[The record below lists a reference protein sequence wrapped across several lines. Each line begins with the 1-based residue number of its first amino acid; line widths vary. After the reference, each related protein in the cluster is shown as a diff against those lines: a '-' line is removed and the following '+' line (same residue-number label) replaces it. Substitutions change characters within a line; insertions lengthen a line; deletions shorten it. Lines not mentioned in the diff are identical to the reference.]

1 MPVGG
6 CPISKTMSVTVIIPF
21 KEDRGWLDQAIASV
35 PKDCQLILAKGDGNK
50 SQNFNKVLNQ
60 VKGDFIRVL
69 DEDDML
75 TENCIDSS
83 LFAIEGYDFIH
94 GNALQM
100 YSDSQH
106 GRLIPYI
113 PPVKYPTLVDL
124 LEKNVIHN
132 MTTMY
137 RREVFEKV
145 GGYDESLKWA
155 EDYEFHLR
163 CLSAGLKIGYCNSFL
178 CYYRIHSGQITEE
191 SFKRQQEKME
201 NRELIKSKYR

>member
-1 MPVGG
+1 M
-6 CPISKTMSVTVIIPF
+6 KVTVIIPY
-21 KEDRGWLDQAIASV
+21 KKNRGWLDQAIASV

-75 TENCIDSS
+75 TESCIDSS
-83 LFAIEGYDFIH
+83 LNAIEGYDFIH

-100 YSDSQH
+100 YSDSEH

-113 PPVKYPTLVDL
+113 PPVKYPTLSDL

-137 RREVFEKV
+137 RREVFEKL
-145 GGYDESLKWA
+145 GGYDETLKWG

-163 CLSAGLKIGYCNSFL
+163 CLSKGMKIGYCDAFL
-178 CYYRIHSGQITEE
+178 CYYRIHADQVTQITL
-191 SFKRQQEKME
+191 KKPHEKIK
-201 NRELIKSKYR
+201 NRELIKSIYRRRQIAN